1 VRSPPRAAYLCAA
14 FLSRAAAGE
23 EIRIELWTG
32 HPAARVE
39 SAALPGGGLLLTA
52 RHGKFQT
59 SHSEVVI
66 PASFE
71 PPVRLDGRPVS
82 GKLELWA
89 DGEQIAAV
97 ESVDLEQYVAS
108 VVSAE
113 VPGTWPKA
121 ALEAQAVAARTFA
134 MAQKVAQGPSA
145 RFHLRASVLDQVYA
159 QGGAT
164 VAAKEAA
171 RATQGEVLTFGEAP
185 IAAYFSASCGGR
197 SEAAEEAFRL
207 PAGATPYLAGARE
220 DDGDPDRAWTAR
232 IPLRDIS
239 AALRK
244 ARRILAPIS
253 ALSVAE
259 RTRSGR
265 AKEIR
270 LGTSGG
276 TRRIAASEL
285 RQILGYEML
294 PSLLFDLNVEK
305 AAAVFRGRGSGHGV
319 GLCQWGARGRAM
331 RGASYRA
338 ILAHY
343 YPGAEIR
350 RMY

>member
-1 VRSPPRAAYLCAA
+1 MRPPPPAAYLCAI
-14 FLSRAAAGE
+14 LVSGAAAGE
-23 EIRIELWTG
+23 EIRIELWSG

-39 SAALPGGGLLLTA
+39 SAALLAGGLRLTA
-52 RHGKFQT
+52 RHGKLQT
-59 SHSEVVI
+59 SQSEAPPPV
-66 PASFE
+66 SFE
-71 PPVRLDGRPVS
+71 PGTRLDGHPIA
-82 GKLELWA
+82 GKLTLWA
-89 DGEQIAAV
+89 DGDGISAV
-97 ESVDLEQYVAS
+97 ESVDLEEYVAS

-113 VPGTWPKA
+113 VPSGWPKA

-134 MAQKVAQGPSA
+134 MAQKVARGPSS

-164 VAAKEAA
+164 EAAKEAA
-171 RATQGEVLTFGEAP
+171 RATHGEVLTFGEAP

-220 DDGDPDRAWTAR
+220 DEGDPDRPWTAR
-232 IPLRDIS
+232 IPLREIS

-244 ARRILAPIS
+244 ARRILAPVS
-253 ALSVAE
+253 AVSVSE
-259 RTRSGR
+259 RTTSGR
-265 AKEIR
+265 AREIVV
-270 LGTSGG
+270 GTSGG
-276 TRRIAASEL
+276 TRRIGAGEL
-285 RQILGYEML
+285 RQILGYEAL
-294 PSLLFDLNVEK
+294 PSLLFTINLEK
-305 AAAVFRGRGSGHGV
+305 GAAVFRGRGSGHGV
-319 GLCQWGARGRAM
+319 GLCQWGARGRALH
-331 RGASYRA
+331 GDGYRA